1 MTGLRERFENHP
13 VVVTLG
19 ACAMAIAGTVGV
31 GSQLLDSRVELA
43 RNEMQAGIAAVE
55 TEREALKRQLDARL
69 PPDTVAAI
77 LDENERLRRLTGFEA
92 DETPDGRVD
101 PRAIY
106 TAYVDDALE
115 DPRIAE
121 FFDDRVY
128 AVSADDM
135 RPSRL
140 FPGATNRILTDPDFD
155 IADAAAADGEDF
167 ELLWL
172 LDAPRAVTGDPVFV
186 RLAPYV
192 SVARTDP
199 GATSAAANAFAGGDA
214 ALAVF
219 VDGFLGKLETA
230 RQLEMTLKLL
240 RMQQFERVYFAQFR
254 TRLRR
259 VEVEGRRRRRLFLH
273 EWLYVAPSDDQVV
286 VVKTAFVSPEPSEA
300 ASPDWSRVMDW
311 WQALR
316 IKAD

>member
-1 MTGLRERFENHP
+1 MTGLRERFENNA

-19 ACAMAIAGTVGV
+19 ACAAAIAGTVGV
-31 GSQLLDSRVELA
+31 GSQLLDSRVELV
-43 RNEMQAGIAAVE
+43 RNEMAAEIAAVE
-55 TEREALKRQLDARL
+55 TEREALKRELDARL
-69 PPDTVAAI
+69 PPETVARI

-92 DETPDGRVD
+92 KKTPDGKVD

-121 FFDDRVY
+121 FFGDRVL
-128 AVSADDM
+128 AIADAGM
-135 RPSRL
+135 RPRRL
-140 FPGATNRILTDPDFD
+140 FPGAANRILTDPAFD
-155 IADAAAADGEDF
+155 LEDAGAADGEDF

-172 LDAPRAVTGDPVFV
+172 LDAPVAVTGDPVVV

-192 SVARTDP
+192 SVARTDA

-214 ALAVF
+214 ALAMF

-230 RQLEMTLKLL
+230 RRLEITLKLQRL
-240 RMQQFERVYFAQFR
+240 QQFERVYFAQFR
-254 TRLRR
+254 TRLRS
-259 VEVEGRRRRRLFLH
+259 VEVAGQRRRRLFLH

-286 VVKTAFVSPEPSEA
+286 VVKTAFVSPEPSET

-316 IKAD
+316 IRAD